1 MFFKK
6 IAFLLLFIV
15 ITAHSHG
22 QSLLQTQGKIIVNQS
37 GDTVLLRGMGLGGWM
52 LQEGYMLQTQGFA
65 NAQYEIRDRI
75 EQLIGT
81 ADTDLF
87 YDAWLANHAR
97 KADIDSLAS
106 WGFNSVRLPM
116 HYNLF
121 TLPIEDEPVIGQQTW
136 LTKGFEMTD
145 SLIEWCKQ
153 NQMYVILDL
162 HAAPGGQGG
171 DAAICDYDPTKP
183 SLWESAAN
191 RTKTVELWK
200 KLAERYVN
208 EPAVAGYDLLNE
220 TNWQLPGNVMLR
232 TLYEE
237 ITDSIRAVDNNH
249 IIFIEGNWWANDFT
263 GLTPPWDN
271 NMVYSPHKYWS
282 INDQAS
288 IQWVLDIRNNHNV
301 PLYLGESGEN
311 SNVWFRDAIRLLE
324 DNNIGW
330 AWWPLKKIA
339 SIAGPLDIEKSAG
352 YQNLLDYWSGTG
364 SAPSAAVA
372 KATLM
377 QLTED
382 LKIENCTYQKDVIDA
397 MFRQVYSDERK
408 PFIVRNIPGIVFAAQ
423 HDMGVVGSAYSD
435 KDVANYQVST
445 GNFTTW
451 NNGWAYR
458 NNGVDIEKCND
469 NINNMGYSVGFT
481 ERNEWMKYT
490 VNVTADAIY
499 DINMR
504 IASGVGSS
512 KLHFKMNGSSIT
524 NIINIPNTGGWSD
537 WQTVTIP
544 DVILSTGDNELE
556 VYINVA
562 GVNLNSFQ
570 FVQKG
575 ATTSLATTFLVAQTA
590 NENTIQLNL
599 NKPLVTPLNATTNDF
614 TITVN
619 GTAETINGFTQD
631 ANNARIIY
639 FDIDKTLI
647 FSDVI
652 KISYTGNTANA
663 ADGTPLTTFTLEDV
677 ENTLPLIHNIPGRI
691 QAEAYFQESG
701 TQLEFTS
708 DLDGVYN
715 VGFLDKDDYM
725 DYYINVAAAKT
736 YNVSFR
742 TASENN
748 GQVKL
753 QLIDSLGAATDLK
766 VVNIPSTGAWQSWQT
781 INETVTL
788 PAGQHQLRV
797 LITQA
802 PFNLNWFEFDYLTS
816 NNQLT
821 DIVNLSV
828 FPNPTS
834 DVFRIE
840 GTIETSQTAQIEV
853 YNTLGQ
859 SVFSKKIEKTTTLQ
873 EAVDLSN
880 YPTGTYIVS
889 VRLENGTQQV
899 QKLIKIKE

>member
-1 MFFKK
+1 MFLKK
-6 IAFLLLFIV
+6 SILFLLFLT
-15 ITAHSHG
+15 ITIHSYS
-22 QSLLQTQGKIIVNQS
+22 QTLLQTQGKIIVNQS

-52 LQEGYMLQTQGFA
+52 LQEGYMLQTAGFA
-65 NAQYEIRDRI
+65 NAQYEIRNKI

-87 YDAWLANHAR
+87 YDAWLANHAQ

-136 LTKGFEMTD
+136 LTKGFELTD

-171 DAAICDYDPTKP
+171 DAAISDYDPTKP

-191 RTKTVELWK
+191 RKKTVELWK
-200 KLAERYVN
+200 KLAERYAN

-232 TLYEE
+232 ALYEE
-237 ITDSIRAVDNNH
+237 ITDSIRTVDTNH

-288 IQWVLDIRNNHNV
+288 IQWVLDIRETHNV

-330 AWWPLKKIA
+330 AWWPMKKIE
-339 SIAGPLDIEKSAG
+339 SVAGPLSIKKSTG
-352 YQNLLDYWSGTG
+352 YQNLLDYWGGTG
-364 SAPSAAVA
+364 AAPSAAVA

-382 LKIENCTYQKDVIDA
+382 LKIGNCKYQKDVIDA
-397 MFRQVYSDERK
+397 MFRQVYSNETK
-408 PFIVRNIPGIVFAAQ
+408 PYKVQNIPGVVYAAQ
-423 HDMGVVGSAYSD
+423 YDMGVVGAAYSD

-451 NNGWAYR
+451 NNGWLFR
-458 NNGVDIEKCND
+458 NDGVDIEKCND
-469 NINNMGYSVGFT
+469 NINNLGYNIGWT
-481 ERNEWMKYT
+481 ENGEWLKYT
-490 VNVTADAIY
+490 VNVAVDAVY

-504 IASGVGSS
+504 VASGIGSS
-512 KLHFKMNGSSIT
+512 KIHFKMNGSAIT
-524 NIINIPNTGGWSD
+524 NGINIPNTGGWTN

-544 DVILSTGDNELE
+544 NVILSAADNELE
-556 VYINVA
+556 LYIDAA
-562 GVNLNSFQ
+562 GVNISSFQ
-570 FVQKG
+570 FIQKG
-575 ATTSLATTFLVAQTA
+575 STTTLATAFLSANTFD
-590 NENTIQLNL
+590 ENTIQLNL
-599 NKPLVTPLNATTNDF
+599 NKTLTTPLNATVNDF

-619 GTAETINGFTQD
+619 GVATTINSLAQD
-631 ANNARIIY
+631 VNNARIIY
-639 FDIDKTLI
+639 FDINETLI

-663 ADGTPLTTFTLEDV
+663 ADGTPLTAFSLKNV

-691 QAEAYFQESG
+691 QAEDYFQESG

-708 DLDGVYN
+708 DLDGLYN
-715 VGFLDKDDYM
+715 VGFLDTDDYM
-725 DYYINVAAAKT
+725 DYYINVATATT
-736 YNVSFR
+736 YKVGFR

-748 GQVKL
+748 GQVTL
-753 QLIDSLGAATDLK
+753 QLMDSLGNATNLK
-766 VVNIPSTGAWQSWQT
+766 VIDLPSTGAWQNWVT
-781 INETVTL
+781 TLGTVTL
-788 PAGQHQLRV
+788 PAGEHHLRL

-802 PFNLNWFEFDYLTS
+802 PFNINWMEFDYVTS
-816 NNQLT
+816 VTEPTALA
-821 DIVNLSV
+821 NLSI
-828 FPNPTS
+828 FPNPS
-834 DVFRIE
+834 NGIFKIE
-840 GTIETSQTAQIEV
+840 GTIETPQTAQIEV
-853 YNTLGQ
+853 FNSLGQ
-859 SVFSKKIEKTTTLQ
+859 LVFSENIGKTPTLQ
-873 EAVDLSN
+873 ASIDLSN
-880 YPTGTYIVS
+880 YPTGTYIVTI
-889 VRLENGTQQV
+889 RLENGAQQI
-899 QKLIKIKE
+899 QKLVKMKE

>member
-1 MFFKK
+1 MFLKRS
-6 IAFLLLFIV
+6 ILFLLFLTIMV
-15 ITAHSHG
+15 HSYS
-22 QSLLQTQGKIIVNQS
+22 QTLLQTQGKIIVNQS

-52 LQEGYMLQTQGFA
+52 LQEGYMLQTAGFA

-97 KADIDSLAS
+97 KADIDSLAA

-136 LTKGFEMTD
+136 LTKGFELTD

-171 DAAICDYDPTKP
+171 DAAISDYDPTKP

-200 KLAERYVN
+200 KLAERYAN
-208 EPAVAGYDLLNE
+208 EPAIAGYDLLNE

-232 TLYEE
+232 ALYEE
-237 ITDSIRAVDNNH
+237 ITDSIRTVDNDH

-288 IQWVLDIRNNHNV
+288 IQWVLDMRNTYDV

-311 SNVWFRDAIRLLE
+311 SNTWFRDAIRLLE

-330 AWWPLKKIA
+330 AWWPMKKIE
-339 SIAGPLDIEKSAG
+339 STAGPLSVIKSTG

-364 SAPSAAVA
+364 TAPSAAVA

-382 LKIENCTYQKDVIDA
+382 LKIENCKYQKDVTDA
-397 MFRQVYSDERK
+397 MFRQVYSNETK
-408 PFIVRNIPGIVFAAQ
+408 PYKVQNIPGIVYAVQ
-423 HDMGVVGSAYSD
+423 YDMGVAGAAYSD
-435 KDVANYQVST
+435 KDIANYQVST
-445 GNFTTW
+445 GNFTAW
-451 NNGWAYR
+451 NNGWQFR
-458 NNGVDIEKCND
+458 NDGVDIEKCND
-469 NINNMGYSVGFT
+469 NINNLGYNIGWT
-481 ERNEWMKYT
+481 ENDEWLKYT
-490 VNVTADAIY
+490 VDVATDAVY

-504 IASGVGSS
+504 IASGIGSS
-512 KLHFKMNGSSIT
+512 KIHFKMNGSTIT
-524 NIINIPNTGGWSD
+524 NVINIPNTGGWGD
-537 WQTVTIP
+537 WQTLTIP
-544 DVILSTGDNELE
+544 DVILSAADNELE
-556 VYINVA
+556 LYIDSK
-562 GVNLNSFQ
+562 GVNISSFQ
-570 FVQKG
+570 FIQKG
-575 ATTSLATTFLVAQTA
+575 STTTLATAFLSA
-590 NENTIQLNL
+590 NTSDESTVQLNL
-599 NKPLVTPLNATTNDF
+599 NKTLTTPVNATVNDF

-619 GTAETINGFTQD
+619 GVATTIDSLTQD

-639 FDIDKTLI
+639 FDIAETLI

-663 ADGTPLTTFTLEDV
+663 TDGTPLAAFTLEEV
-677 ENTLPLIHNIPGRI
+677 KNMQPIIHNIPGRI
-691 QAEAYFQESG
+691 QAEDYFEESG

-708 DLDGVYN
+708 DLDGLYS
-715 VGFLDKDDYM
+715 VGFLDTDDYM
-725 DYYINVAAAKT
+725 DYYINVATETT
-736 YNVSFR
+736 YSVGFR

-748 GQVKL
+748 GQVTL
-753 QLIDSLGAATDLK
+753 QLIDNQGNDTTIK
-766 VVNIPSTGAWQSWQT
+766 VINLPSTGSWNNWVT
-781 INETVTL
+781 TLGTVTL
-788 PAGQHQLRV
+788 PAGEHHLRL

-802 PFNLNWFEFDYLTS
+802 PFNINWMEFDYVTS
-816 NNQLT
+816 IHQLT
-821 DIVNLSV
+821 DLVHLSV

-834 DVFRIE
+834 GIFRIE
-840 GTIETSQTAQIEV
+840 GTIEKPQSAQIEV
-853 YNTLGQ
+853 FNSLGQ
-859 SVFSKKIEKTTTLQ
+859 LIISKNTGKIALLQ
-873 EAVDLSN
+873 ESIDLSN

-889 VRLENGTQQV
+889 IRLKDGTQRV